1 VHTPAGIA
9 RRGLRDLVRAEDYVL
24 GAWMAVAGPLLA
36 ARPEQGGLFEPGRPL
51 VGALG
56 IVAVLGAVACLAT
69 RSSDVPAASQPG
81 LVERG
86 ALGPLTGGLLLVA
99 IDSATALDLPGSVAA
114 VGVVL
119 ALVLALALHLRV
131 RALPVVVRRTLVT
144 PFVLAAG
151 GIFWNVLAAVT
162 APGAAGGSSSAPG
175 WLSGIDP
182 GTAAG
187 IVGAFAAFAGIYYA
201 MLIYAPR
208 QVAEREG
215 GPLSWAARFG
225 TFLAGTLLGLT
236 WLSVFGT

>member
-1 VHTPAGIA
+1 VRTPAGIA

-24 GAWMAVAGPLLA
+24 GAWMAVAGPLLV

-69 RSSDVPAASQPG
+69 RSSDVPAVSQPG
-81 LVERG
+81 LMERG

-99 IDSATALDLPGSVAA
+99 IDSTTALDLPGSVAA
-114 VGVVL
+114 VGIVL
-119 ALVLALALHLRV
+119 ALVLALVLHLRV
-131 RALPVVVRRTLVT
+131 PALPVVVRRTLVT

-151 GIFWNVLAAVT
+151 GIFWNVLGAVT
-162 APGAAGGSSSAPG
+162 APGAAGGSSTAG
-175 WLSGIDP
+175 WLSGADP

-187 IVGAFAAFAGIYYA
+187 IVAAFAAFAGVYYA